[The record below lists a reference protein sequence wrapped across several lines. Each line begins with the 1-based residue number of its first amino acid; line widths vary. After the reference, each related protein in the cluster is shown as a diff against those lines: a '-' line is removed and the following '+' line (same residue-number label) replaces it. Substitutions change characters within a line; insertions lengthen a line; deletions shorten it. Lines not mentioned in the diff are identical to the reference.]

1 MNSYEELTKYVG
13 RLYDAAYRKTC
24 DALQA
29 EELTQ
34 ETLLAAVQTLSRG
47 FVPDRLWSWLLTV
60 LSNKHNDRLR
70 EKIQLLLYLYRGL
83 SAGTCGRIRRGAGN
97 GGRGTAGAYPAANWD
112 GWHGCT
118 ER

>member
-34 ETLLAAVQTLSRG
+34 ETLLRRRSDIVARIRSGQAVELASHRAVQ
-47 FVPDRLWSWLLTV
+47 
-60 LSNKHNDRLR
+60 
-70 EKIQLLLYLYRGL
+70 Q
-83 SAGTCGRIRRGAGN
+83 AQ
-97 GGRGTAGAYPAANWD
+97 
-112 GWHGCT
+112 
-118 ER
+118 